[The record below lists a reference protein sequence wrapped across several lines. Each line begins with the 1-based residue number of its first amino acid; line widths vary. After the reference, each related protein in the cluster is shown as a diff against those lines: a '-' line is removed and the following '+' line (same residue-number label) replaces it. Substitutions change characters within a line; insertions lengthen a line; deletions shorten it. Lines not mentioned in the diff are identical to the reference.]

1 MTWFLATLASPLI
14 GGLMLAVLK
23 SPALA
28 ARLNVATGAATFAF
42 SLLLAVNVLHQQSFT
57 AFNGWFQL
65 DAYNVFLIALTAFVG
80 MTTTIF
86 SGPYMRHELERGRVS
101 ENRLRLYH
109 SMFQLFQFGM
119 LLGFTTNNIGVLWVS
134 LELATL
140 ATVLLVSLYRTP
152 ASIAAAWKY
161 FILCGMGIALAL
173 FGTVLVFF
181 TASSVLGH
189 GNEALSWTL
198 LYANATRLDPAVMTI
213 AFCFL
218 MVGYGTK
225 VGLAPMHAW
234 LPDAHGEGPT
244 PVSAVL
250 SGLLL
255 NLALYA
261 LVRLKM
267 LVDGATGSEMAGH
280 IMMGFGLLS
289 LFVAAFSLHKQRDI
303 KRMFSFSSIEHMG
316 LMTFAFGI
324 GTQLSCF
331 AALLHMTVHSLVKSG
346 IFFTVGH
353 AAQAMGTQKMAEI
366 RGLIHHHPGIGWGL
380 LIGTAA
386 IAGFPPF
393 GVFTSEFLL
402 FSATLDTHPWTAAL
416 LLLGLLIAMAGLF
429 RFVQPMV
436 FGQPAEQAVPVH
448 VNMKPVYI
456 HFTLALAL
464 GLAIPEFLAS
474 WYEQAAGLIVTLPNA
489 AGIVSESV
497 TLIPVGSGS

>member
-1 MTWFLATLASPLI
+1 MNMFLFTLLSPLL
-14 GGLMLAVLK
+14 GGMILGIMQHAGRAAIVNIMVAAVTFGG
-23 SPALA
+23 SIALA
-28 ARLNVATGAATFAF
+28 IQV
-42 SLLLAVNVLHQQSFT
+42 LAQGDLHAS
-57 AFNGWFQL
+57 GSWFYL
-65 DAYNVFLIALTAFVG
+65 DAYNVFLVVLTAFVG
-80 MTTTIF
+80 MTTAVF
-86 SGPYMRHELERGRVS
+86 SRPYMAHELASGRVN
-101 ENRLRLYH
+101 ERRMRLYH
-109 SMFQLFQFGM
+109 SMYQFFQFGM

-134 LELATL
+134 LEMATL

-173 FGTVLVFF
+173 FGTVLVFY
-181 TASSVLGH
+181 ASAAVMGH
-189 GNEALSWTL
+189 GNEALTWSL
-198 LYANATRLDPAVMTI
+198 LMEHAQSLNPQVMMI

-261 LVRLKM
+261 LVRCKM
-267 LVDGATGSEMAGH
+267 LVDASTGSDMAGH
-280 IMMGFGLLS
+280 IMMGFGLFS
-289 LFVAAFSLHKQRDI
+289 LAVAALSLHKQQDI

-324 GTQLSCF
+324 GTPLAAF

-353 AAQAMGTQKMAEI
+353 AAQAMGTQRMVNI
-366 RGLIHHHPGIGWGL
+366 RGLIQHHPGMGWGL
-380 LIGTAA
+380 LIGVAA

-402 FSATLDTHPWTAAL
+402 FSAALESYPWTTVPL
-416 LLLGLLIAMAGLF
+416 VVGLLIAMAGLF

-436 FGQPAEQAVPVH
+436 YGEPPATAVHIH
-448 VNMKPVYI
+448 VNMQPVYL
-456 HFTLALAL
+456 HLALAL
-464 GLAIPEFLAS
+464 LLGLTIPAFLAG
-474 WYEQAAGLIVTLPNA
+474 WYEQAAALIT
-489 AGIVSESV
+489 GGTI
-497 TLIPVGSGS
+497 

>member
-1 MTWFLATLASPLI
+1 M
-14 GGLMLAVLK
+14 
-23 SPALA
+23 
-28 ARLNVATGAATFAF
+28 
-42 SLLLAVNVLHQQSFT
+42 
-57 AFNGWFQL
+57 
-65 DAYNVFLIALTAFVG
+65 Y
-80 MTTTIF
+80 
-86 SGPYMRHELERGRVS
+86 
-101 ENRLRLYH
+101 
-109 SMFQLFQFGM
+109 QLFQFGM

-173 FGTVLVFF
+173 FGTILVFF
-181 TASSVLGH
+181 TSSVILGH
-189 GNEALSWTL
+189 GNEALTWSL
-198 LYANATRLDPAVMTI
+198 LYAQAAQLDPAVMSI

-225 VGLAPMHAW
+225 VGLVPMHAW

-261 LVRLKM
+261 LVRFKM
-267 LVDGATGSEMAGH
+267 LVDGSTHTDIAGH
-280 IMMGFGLLS
+280 MMMAFGMVSLL
-289 LFVAAFSLHKQRDI
+289 VAAISLHKQRDI
-303 KRMFSFSSIEHMG
+303 KRMFSFSSIEHMA

-324 GTQLSCF
+324 GTPLAAF

-353 AAQAMGTQKMAEI
+353 AAQVMGTQKMTEI
-366 RGLIHHHPGIGWGL
+366 RGLIYDHPGIGWGL

-393 GVFTSEFLL
+393 AVFMSEFLL
-402 FSATLDTHPWTAAL
+402 FTATLKSYPWLAAP
-416 LLLGLLIAMAGLF
+416 LLLGLLIAMGGLF

-436 FGQPAEQAVPVH
+436 YGETSEHAKHVH
-448 VNMKPVYI
+448 VNMLPVYI
-456 HFTLALAL
+456 HFGLALIL
-464 GLAIPEFLAS
+464 GLSIPLFLS
-474 WYEQAAGLIVTLPNA
+474 QWYHQAAALIV
-489 AGIVSESV
+489 GGSV
-497 TLIPVGSGS
+497 

>member
-1 MTWFLATLASPLI
+1 MNLFIATLLMPLFGGLLLGLVASPRLAAILNIMISALTFIFSCFLASE
-14 GGLMLAVLK
+14 VLGQ
-23 SPALA
+23 
-28 ARLNVATGAATFAF
+28 N
-42 SLLLAVNVLHQQSFT
+42 SLSAMQ
-57 AFNGWFQL
+57 GWFYL
-65 DAYNVFLIALTAFVG
+65 DVYNVFLVVLTAFVG

-86 SGPYMRHELERGRVS
+86 SKPYMQHELERGRVNS
-101 ENRLRLYH
+101 ARLRLYH
-109 SMFQLFQFGM
+109 SMYQLFQFGM
-119 LLGFTTNNIGVLWVS
+119 LLGFTTNNIGVLWIS

-181 TASSVLGH
+181 TSSTTLGH
-189 GNEALSWTL
+189 GNDALMWTKL
-198 LYANATRLDPAVMTI
+198 FAHASDLDPMVMSI

-225 VGLAPMHAW
+225 VGLVPMHAW

-261 LVRLKM
+261 LVRCKM
-267 LVDGATGSEMAGH
+267 LVDGSTNSDMAGH
-280 IMMGFGLLS
+280 IMMGFGMLS
-289 LFVAAFSLHKQRDI
+289 LMVAAISLHQQKDI
-303 KRMFSFSSIEHMG
+303 KRLFSFSSIEHMA

-324 GTQLSCF
+324 GTPLAAF

-353 AAQAMGTQKMAEI
+353 ASQAMGTQKMSKI
-366 RGLIHHHPGIGWGL
+366 RGLINHHPGIGWGL
-380 LIGTAA
+380 LIGTVA

-393 GVFTSEFLL
+393 GVFMSEFLL
-402 FSATLDTHPWTAAL
+402 FTATLESYPMLAVPL
-416 LLLGLLIAMAGLF
+416 LIGLLIAMAGLF

-436 FGQPAEQAVPVH
+436 YGKTTEQAKPIH
-448 VNMKPVYI
+448 VNMVPVYI
-456 HFTLALAL
+456 HFGLALIL
-464 GLAIPEFLAS
+464 GLSIPSFLAD
-474 WYEQAAGLIVTLPNA
+474 WYHQAAALI
-489 AGIVSESV
+489 
-497 TLIPVGSGS
+497 VGSGM

>member
-1 MTWFLATLASPLI
+1 MNLFLATLICPLI
-14 GGLMLAVLK
+14 GGLLLGVINH
-23 SPALA
+23 PRFA
-28 ARLNVATGAATFAF
+28 ARLNIITGIFTFIF
-42 SLLLAVNVLHQQSFT
+42 SILLVIQVLDAKSVD
-57 AFNGWFQL
+57 AMNGWFHL
-65 DAYNVFLIALTAFVG
+65 DAYNVFLIALTTFVG

-86 SGPYMRHELERGRVS
+86 SDPYMRHELEDGRINLS
-101 ENRLRLYH
+101 RLRLYH

-119 LLGFTTNNIGVLWVS
+119 LLGFSTNNIGVLWVS

-152 ASIAAAWKY
+152 TSIAAAWKY
-161 FILCGMGIALAL
+161 FILCSMGIALAL
-173 FGTVLVFF
+173 FGTILIFF
-181 TASSVLGH
+181 TSSTVLGH
-189 GNEALSWTL
+189 SNEALSWTA
-198 LYANATRLDPAVMTI
+198 LYTHAAELDPTVMSI

-225 VGLAPMHAW
+225 IGLAPMHAW

-261 LVRLKM
+261 LVRCKV
-267 LVDGATGSEMAGH
+267 LVDAATGTHMAGH

-289 LFVAAFSLHKQRDI
+289 LSVAALSLHKQNDI
-303 KRMFSFSSIEHMG
+303 KRLFSFSSIEHMG

-324 GTQLSCF
+324 GSTLSTF

-353 AAQAMGTQKMAEI
+353 AAQAMGTQKMAKI
-366 RGLIHHHPGIGWGL
+366 TGIIYHHPGIGWGL

-402 FSATLDTHPWTAAL
+402 FTAAL
-416 LLLGLLIAMAGLF
+416 EEYPWTTIPLLFGLLVAMAGLF
-429 RFVQPMV
+429 RFIQPMV
-436 FGQPAEQAVPVH
+436 YGEVPPYAKHVH
-448 VNMKPVYI
+448 VNMLPVYI

-464 GLAIPEFLAS
+464 GLAIPSFLS
-474 WYEQAAGLIVTLPNA
+474 NWYQQAAELIVPVI
-489 AGIVSESV
+489 AGNN
-497 TLIPVGSGS
+497 L

>member
-1 MTWFLATLASPLI
+1 MNLFIATLLSPLL
-14 GGLMLAVLK
+14 GGLLLGVINQ
-23 SPALA
+23 PRLA
-28 ARLNVATGAATFAF
+28 AWLNVATGATTFVF
-42 SLLLAVNVLHQQSFT
+42 SILLAIQVLDVQSFD
-57 AFNGWFQL
+57 AMGGWFHL
-65 DAYNVFLIALTAFVG
+65 DAYNVFLVALTAFVG

-86 SGPYMRHELERGRVS
+86 SGPYMRHELEIGRVN
-101 ENRLRLYH
+101 ERRLRLYH

-181 TASSVLGH
+181 TSSGVLGH
-189 GNEALSWTL
+189 SNDALTWTML
-198 LYANATRLDPAVMTI
+198 LAHATELDPAVMTI

-261 LVRLKM
+261 LVRCKM
-267 LVDGATGSEMAGH
+267 LVDGSTDSDMAGH

-289 LFVAAFSLHKQRDI
+289 LAVSALSLHKQRDI

-324 GTQLSCF
+324 GTTLASF

-366 RGLIHHHPGIGWGL
+366 RGLIRHHPGIGWGL
-380 LIGTAA
+380 LIGVAA

-393 GVFTSEFLL
+393 GVFISEFLVFVAAL
-402 FSATLDTHPWTAAL
+402 HSYPWTVGP
-416 LLLGLLIAMAGLF
+416 LLLGLLVAMAGLF

-436 FGQPAEQAVPVH
+436 FGEVAEHAKPVH
-448 VNMKPVYI
+448 ANMLPVYV
-456 HFTLALAL
+456 HLTLALIL
-464 GLAIPEFLAS
+464 GLSIPGFLAD
-474 WYEQAAGLIVTLPNA
+474 WYNQAAILITAHTTQPIIAML
-489 AGIVSESV
+489 
-497 TLIPVGSGS
+497 GSSS

>member
-1 MTWFLATLASPLI
+1 MNLFVATLLAPLL
-14 GGLMLAVLK
+14 GGVLLAVIK
-23 SPALA
+23 DPQRA
-28 ARLNVATGAATFAF
+28 AVFNIATGIVTFAV
-42 SLLLAVNVLHQQSFT
+42 SLLLALEVLDT
-57 AFNGWFQL
+57 RAVDAMNGWFHL
-65 DAYNVFLIALTAFVG
+65 DAYNVFLVVLTTFVS
-80 MTTTIF
+80 MTTSIF
-86 SGPYMRHELERGRVS
+86 SMPYMRHELETGRVDLP
-101 ENRLRLYH
+101 RLRLYH

-181 TASSVLGH
+181 TSSAILGH
-189 GNEALSWTL
+189 GNIALSWTA
-198 LYANATRLDPAVMTI
+198 LYAHASELDPAVMSI

-261 LVRLKM
+261 LVRCKM
-267 LVDGATGSEMAGH
+267 LVDGSTGTDMAGA

-289 LFVAAFSLHKQRDI
+289 LFVAALSLHRQRDI

-324 GTQLSCF
+324 GTQLSTF

-346 IFFTVGH
+346 IFFTAGH

-366 RGLIHHHPGIGWGL
+366 RGLIQHQPGIGWGL
-380 LIGTAA
+380 LIGVAA

-393 GVFTSEFLL
+393 GIFTSEFLL
-402 FSATLDTHPWTAAL
+402 FTAAL
-416 LLLGLLIAMAGLF
+416 ESCAWTTLPLLLGLLIAMAGLF

-436 FGQPAEQAVPVH
+436 YGEPPATATSVH
-448 VNMKPVYI
+448 VNMVPVYI
-456 HFTLALAL
+456 HFGLALL
-464 GLAIPEFLAS
+464 PGIAIPLFLAD
-474 WYEQAAGLIVTLPNA
+474 WYQQAA
-489 AGIVSESV
+489 
-497 TLIPVGSGS
+497 TLITMSAIAGGGGG

>member
-1 MTWFLATLASPLI
+1 MNMFVATLLSPLI
-14 GGLMLAVLK
+14 GGMLLGLIR
-23 SPALA
+23 SPELA
-28 ARLNVATGAATFAF
+28 AKINILTGITTFVF
-42 SLLLAVNVLHQQSFT
+42 SVLLAMQVVGHDAVDAMGN
-57 AFNGWFQL
+57 WFHL
-65 DAYNVFLIALTAFVG
+65 DAYNVFLVALTAFVG
-80 MTTTIF
+80 MTTAIF
-86 SGPYMRHELERGRVS
+86 SRPYMQHEIENGRINN
-101 ENRLRLYH
+101 NRMRLYH
-109 SMFQLFQFGM
+109 SMYQLFQFGM

-173 FGTVLVFF
+173 FGTVLVFY
-181 TASSVLGH
+181 ASSAVIGH
-189 GNEALSWTL
+189 GNEALTWTVL
-198 LYANATRLDPAVMTI
+198 MQHAGELDATVMSI

-261 LVRLKM
+261 LVRCKM
-267 LVDGATGSEMAGH
+267 VVDGATETDMAGH
-280 IMMGFGLLS
+280 IMMGFGLFS
-289 LFVAAFSLHKQRDI
+289 LAVAALSLHKQHDI
-303 KRMFSFSSIEHMG
+303 KRMFSFSSVEHMA

-324 GTQLSCF
+324 GTPLAAF
-331 AALLHMTVHSLVKSG
+331 AALLHMTVHSLVKSA

-353 AAQAMGTQKMAEI
+353 AAQAMATQKMSEI
-366 RGLIHHHPGIGWGL
+366 RGLIRHHPGIGWGL
-380 LIGTAA
+380 LIGVVA

-393 GVFTSEFLL
+393 GVFISEFLL
-402 FSATLDTHPWTAAL
+402 FTAAL
-416 LLLGLLIAMAGLF
+416 QSYPWTVVPLLLGLLVAMAGLF

-436 FGQPAEQAVPVH
+436 YGDVPEHARTIH
-448 VNMKPVYI
+448 VNMTPVYI
-456 HFTLALAL
+456 HLTLALLL
-464 GLAIPEFLAS
+464 GLSIPSFLAD
-474 WYEQAAGLIVTLPNA
+474 WYSQAADLITVSA
-489 AGIVSESV
+489 AGAG
-497 TLIPVGSGS
+497 VGA

>member
-1 MTWFLATLASPLI
+1 MNMFLATLLSPLI
-14 GGLMLAVLK
+14 GGLLLGLIKHPKWAARVNVITGISTFIFSLF
-23 SPALA
+23 LA
-28 ARLNVATGAATFAF
+28 AE
-42 SLLLAVNVLHQQSFT
+42 VLHAQ
-57 AFNGWFQL
+57 AFDAFEGWFHL
-65 DAYNVFLIALTAFVG
+65 DAYNVFLVVLTSFVG

-86 SGPYMRHELERGRVS
+86 SGPYMRHELENGRVDLLG
-101 ENRLRLYH
+101 LRLYH
-109 SMFQLFQFGM
+109 SMFQLFQLGM
-119 LLGFTTNNIGVLWVS
+119 LLGFTTNNIGILWVS

-181 TASSVLGH
+181 TSSNVLGH
-189 GNEALSWTL
+189 GNEALTWTL
-198 LYANATRLDPAVMTI
+198 LYAHAASLDPAVMSI

-261 LVRLKM
+261 LVRCKM
-267 LVDGATGSEMAGH
+267 LVDGATGTDMAGH
-280 IMMGFGLLS
+280 MMMGFGLLS
-289 LFVAAFSLHKQRDI
+289 LGVAALSLHKQRDI
-303 KRMFSFSSIEHMG
+303 KRMFSFSSVEHMG
-316 LMTFAFGI
+316 LITFAFGI
-324 GTQLSCF
+324 GTPLASF
-331 AALLHMTVHSLVKSG
+331 AALLHMTAHSLVKSG

-353 AAQAMGTQKMAEI
+353 AAQAMGTQKMSEI
-366 RGLIHHHPGIGWGL
+366 QGLIKHHPGVGWGL
-380 LIGTAA
+380 IIGTVA

-393 GVFTSEFLL
+393 AVFTSEFLL
-402 FSATLDTHPWTAAL
+402 FTAAL
-416 LLLGLLIAMAGLF
+416 EAYPWTTLPLMAGLLVAMAGLF

-436 FGQPAEQAVPVH
+436 YGEPPEHARHVH
-448 VNMKPVYI
+448 VNMLPVYV
-456 HFTLALAL
+456 HFGLALAL
-464 GLAIPEFLAS
+464 GLAIPSFLAD
-474 WYEQAAGLIVTLPNA
+474 WYEQAAALIVA
-489 AGIVSESV
+489 APIG
-497 TLIPVGSGS
+497 GGA

>member
-1 MTWFLATLASPLI
+1 MNFFIATLLTPLL
-14 GGLMLAVLK
+14 GGILLGLLRNPK
-23 SPALA
+23 RA
-28 ARLNVATGAATFAF
+28 AKLNILISATTFTF
-42 SLLLAVNVLHQQSFT
+42 SILLALQVLGQESLT
-57 AFNGWFQL
+57 TLNGWFYL
-65 DAYNVFLIALTAFVG
+65 DAYNVFLVALTAFVG

-86 SGPYMRHELERGRVS
+86 SKPYMQHELEIGRVN
-101 ENRLRLYH
+101 ERRMRLYH
-109 SMFQLFQFGM
+109 SMYQLFQFGM

-181 TASSVLGH
+181 TSSVVLGH
-189 GNEALSWTL
+189 SNDALMWTQL
-198 LYANATRLDPAVMTI
+198 FAHASELDPTVMSI

-225 VGLAPMHAW
+225 VGLVPMHAW

-261 LVRLKM
+261 LVRCKM
-267 LVDGATGSEMAGH
+267 LVDGSTNTDMAGH
-280 IMMGFGLLS
+280 IMMGFGMVSLL
-289 LFVAAFSLHKQRDI
+289 VAAMSLHKQSDI
-303 KRMFSFSSIEHMG
+303 KRMFSFSSIEHMA
-316 LMTFAFGI
+316 LITFAFGI
-324 GTQLSCF
+324 GTPLAAF
-331 AALLHMTVHSLVKSG
+331 AALLHMTVHSLIKSG

-353 AAQAMGTQKMAEI
+353 AAQVMGTQKMAEI
-366 RGLIHHHPGIGWGL
+366 RGLIYHHPGIGWGL

-393 GVFTSEFLL
+393 GVFMSEFLL
-402 FSATLDTHPWTAAL
+402 FTATLESYPWLAAP
-416 LLLGLLIAMAGLF
+416 LLLGLLIAMGGLF

-436 FGQPAEQAVPVH
+436 YGETAEYAKSVH
-448 VNMKPVYI
+448 VNMTPVYI
-456 HFTLALAL
+456 HFGLALLL
-464 GLAIPEFLAS
+464 GLSIPGFLS
-474 WYEQAAGLIVTLPNA
+474 TWYHQAATLIVGGGA
-489 AGIVSESV
+489 
-497 TLIPVGSGS
+497 

>member
-1 MTWFLATLASPLI
+1 MMLFLATLTMPLA
-14 GGLMLAVLK
+14 GG
-23 SPALA
+23 
-28 ARLNVATGAATFAF
+28 
-42 SLLLAVNVLHQQSFT
+42 LLLAVIRNARLAATINIITGIGTFALSGALALSVLAGGTQSS
-57 AFNGWFQL
+57 GWFFL
-65 DAYNVFLIALTAFVG
+65 DAYNVFLVVLTAFVG
-80 MTTTIF
+80 MTTAIF
-86 SGPYMRHELERGRVS
+86 SGPYMRHEMERGRVDA
-101 ENRLRLYH
+101 NRMRLYH

-181 TASSVLGH
+181 TSASVLGH
-189 GNEALSWTL
+189 GNQALTWTL
-198 LYANATRLDPAVMTI
+198 LLEHASELDPTVMMV

-267 LVDGATGSEMAGH
+267 LVDGATASEMAGH
-280 IMMGFGLLS
+280 IMMAFGLLS

-303 KRMFSFSSIEHMG
+303 KRLFSFSSIEHMG

-324 GTQLSCF
+324 GTQLASF
-331 AALLHMTVHSLVKSG
+331 AALLHMTVHSLIKSG

-353 AAQAMGTQKMAEI
+353 AAQAMGTQKIAEI
-366 RGLIHHHPGIGWGL
+366 RGLIRHHPGIGWGL

-402 FSATLDTHPWTAAL
+402 FTATLHAHAWTCIP

-429 RFVQPMV
+429 RFIQPMV
-436 FGQPAEQAVPVH
+436 YGETAAQAVPVQ
-448 VNMKPVYI
+448 VNMLPVYI
-456 HFTLALAL
+456 HLALALVL
-464 GLAIPEFLAS
+464 GLAIPGFLAD
-474 WYEQAAGLIVTLPNA
+474 WYHQAAALIVST
-489 AGIVSESV
+489 SV
-497 TLIPVGSGS
+497 GVR

>member
-1 MTWFLATLASPLI
+1 MNLFLATLLSPLL
-14 GGLMLAVLK
+14 GGLLLGFINH
-23 SPALA
+23 PRWA
-28 ARLNVATGAATFAF
+28 ARLNIVTGISTFIF
-42 SLLLAVNVLHQQSFT
+42 SILLAIQVLDAKSVD
-57 AFNGWFQL
+57 AMDGWFHL

-86 SGPYMRHELERGRVS
+86 SGPYMRHELETGRVDLA
-101 ENRLRLYH
+101 RLRLYH

-181 TASSVLGH
+181 TSSTVLGH
-189 GNEALSWTL
+189 GNEALSWTA
-198 LYANATRLDPAVMTI
+198 LYAHAAQLDPAVMSI

-261 LVRLKM
+261 LVRCKM
-267 LVDGATGSEMAGH
+267 LVDGATGSDMAGH
-280 IMMGFGLLS
+280 IMMAFGLLS
-289 LFVAAFSLHKQRDI
+289 LGVAALSLHKQRDI

-324 GTQLSCF
+324 GTTIASF

-353 AAQAMGTQKMAEI
+353 AAQAMGTQKMSDI
-366 RGLIHHHPGIGWGL
+366 RGLIRHHPGIGWGL

-402 FSATLDTHPWTAAL
+402 FTAAL
-416 LLLGLLIAMAGLF
+416 ESYPWTTVPLLLGLLVAMAGLF

-436 FGQPAEQAVPVH
+436 YGEAPEYAKEVH
-448 VNMKPVYI
+448 VNMLPVYI
-456 HFTLALAL
+456 HFALALAL
-464 GLAIPEFLAS
+464 GLAIPSFLAD
-474 WYEQAAGLIVTLPNA
+474 WYEQAAALIV
-489 AGIVSESV
+489 SV
-497 TLIPVGSGS
+497 TPAGGGV

>member
-1 MTWFLATLASPLI
+1 MNPFVATLLSPLI
-14 GGLMLAVLK
+14 GGLLLAVVNN
-23 SPALA
+23 PTWA
-28 ARLNVATGAATFAF
+28 ARLNVATGVCTFVA
-42 SLLLAVNVLHQQSFT
+42 SMVLTVQVLDVKSFD
-57 AFNGWFQL
+57 ALGGWFHL
-65 DAYNVFLIALTAFVG
+65 DAFNVFLIALTAFVS

-86 SGPYMRHELERGRVS
+86 SGPYMRHELVIGRVD
-101 ENRLRLYH
+101 RPRMRLYH

-119 LLGFTTNNIGVLWVS
+119 LLGFTTNNIGVLWIS

-140 ATVLLVSLYRTP
+140 ATVLLVSLYRTS

-161 FILCGMGIALAL
+161 FVLCGMGIALAL

-181 TASSVLGH
+181 ASSRILGH
-189 GNEALSWTL
+189 DNVALTWTA
-198 LYANATRLDPAVMTI
+198 LYAHAGELDPAVMRI

-261 LVRLKM
+261 LVRCKM
-267 LVDGATGSEMAGH
+267 LVDGATGTDMAGH
-280 IMMGFGLLS
+280 IMMGFGLFS
-289 LFVAAFSLHKQRDI
+289 LGVSAFSLHRQHDI
-303 KRMFSFSSIEHMG
+303 KRMFSFSSVEHMG
-316 LMTFAFGI
+316 LMTFSFGI
-324 GTQLSCF
+324 GTSLSSF

-353 AAQAMGTQKMAEI
+353 AAQAMGTQRMSDI
-366 RGLIHHHPGIGWGL
+366 RGLIRHQPGIGWGL
-380 LIGTAA
+380 LIGTVA

-402 FSATLDTHPWTAAL
+402 FTAAL
-416 LLLGLLIAMAGLF
+416 EAYPWTTLPLLLGLLIAMAGLF
-429 RFVQPMV
+429 RFVEPMV
-436 FGQPAEQAVPVH
+436 YGKPAETAVPVH
-448 VNMKPVYI
+448 VNMLPVYI
-456 HFTLALAL
+456 HFGMALAL
-464 GLAIPEFLAS
+464 GLAIPSFLAG
-474 WYEQAAGLIVTLPNA
+474 WYDQAASLIVATLST
-489 AGIVSESV
+489 GGGV
-497 TLIPVGSGS
+497 

>member
-1 MTWFLATLASPLI
+1 MNFFIATLITPLL
-14 GGLMLAVLK
+14 GGFLLGIIRTPK
-23 SPALA
+23 LA
-28 ARLNVATGAATFAF
+28 AKLNIFTSSLTFLF
-42 SLLLAVNVLHQQSFT
+42 SIFLSFEVLGKDSLDVL
-57 AFNGWFQL
+57 NGWFHL
-65 DAYNVFLIALTAFVG
+65 DAYNVFLVALTAFVG

-86 SGPYMRHELERGRVS
+86 SKPYMQHELEIGRVN
-101 ENRLRLYH
+101 ERRMRLYH
-109 SMFQLFQFGM
+109 SMYQLFQFGM

-173 FGTVLVFF
+173 FGTILVFF
-181 TASSVLGH
+181 TSSTILGH
-189 GNEALSWTL
+189 GNEALTWSL
-198 LYANATRLDPAVMTI
+198 LYAQAGQLDPAVMSI

-225 VGLAPMHAW
+225 VGLVPMHAW

-261 LVRLKM
+261 LVRFKM
-267 LVDGATGSEMAGH
+267 LVDGSTHTDMAGH
-280 IMMGFGLLS
+280 IMMGFGMVSLL
-289 LFVAAFSLHKQRDI
+289 VAAMSLHKQRDI
-303 KRMFSFSSIEHMG
+303 KRMFSFSSIEHMA

-324 GTQLSCF
+324 GTPLAAF

-353 AAQAMGTQKMAEI
+353 AAQVMGTQKMAEI
-366 RGLIHHHPGIGWGL
+366 RGLIVHHPGIGWGL

-393 GVFTSEFLL
+393 GVFMSEFLL
-402 FSATLDTHPWTAAL
+402 FTATLESYPWLAVP
-416 LLLGLLIAMAGLF
+416 LLLGLLIAMGGLF

-436 FGQPAEQAVPVH
+436 YGETAEHAKHVQ
-448 VNMKPVYI
+448 VNMMPVYI
-456 HFTLALAL
+456 HFGLALIL
-464 GLAIPEFLAS
+464 GLSIPLFLS
-474 WYEQAAGLIVTLPNA
+474 QWYHQAAALIV
-489 AGIVSESV
+489 G
-497 TLIPVGSGS
+497 GSI

>member
-1 MTWFLATLASPLI
+1 MNFFIATLITPLL
-14 GGLMLAVLK
+14 GGLLLGIIR
-23 SPALA
+23 SPKH
-28 ARLNVATGAATFAF
+28 AATFNILTSSITF
-42 SLLLAVNVLHQQSFT
+42 LCSLLLAFEVLGNDSLD
-57 AFNGWFQL
+57 ALNGWFHL
-65 DAYNVFLIALTAFVG
+65 DAYNVFLVALTAFVG

-86 SGPYMRHELERGRVS
+86 SKPYMQHELEIGRVN
-101 ENRLRLYH
+101 ERRLRLYH
-109 SMFQLFQFGM
+109 SMYQLFQFGM

-173 FGTVLVFF
+173 FGTILVFF
-181 TASSVLGH
+181 TSSTILGH
-189 GNEALSWTL
+189 GNEALTWSL
-198 LYANATRLDPAVMTI
+198 LYTQANQLDPAVMSI

-225 VGLAPMHAW
+225 VGLVPMHAW

-261 LVRLKM
+261 LVRFKM
-267 LVDGATGSEMAGH
+267 LVDGSTHTDMAGH
-280 IMMGFGLLS
+280 IMMGFGMVSLL
-289 LFVAAFSLHKQRDI
+289 VAAMSLHKQRDI
-303 KRMFSFSSIEHMG
+303 KRMFSFSSIEHMA

-324 GTQLSCF
+324 GTPLAAF

-353 AAQAMGTQKMAEI
+353 AAQVMGTQKMSEI
-366 RGLIHHHPGIGWGL
+366 RGLIYHHPGIGWGL

-393 GVFTSEFLL
+393 GVFMSEFLL
-402 FSATLDTHPWTAAL
+402 FTATLESYPWLAVP
-416 LLLGLLIAMAGLF
+416 LLLGLLIAMGGLF

-436 FGQPAEQAVPVH
+436 YGATADHAKDVH
-448 VNMKPVYI
+448 VNMMPVYI
-456 HFTLALAL
+456 HFGLALIL
-464 GLAIPEFLAS
+464 GLSIPVFLS
-474 WYEQAAGLIVTLPNA
+474 QWYHQAAALIVGGQL
-489 AGIVSESV
+489 
-497 TLIPVGSGS
+497 

>member
-1 MTWFLATLASPLI
+1 MNFFLATLLTPLI
-14 GGLMLAVLK
+14 GGLILGVIR
-23 SPALA
+23 SPKLA
-28 ARLNVATGAATFAF
+28 AKLNILTSSITFIC
-42 SLLLAVNVLHQQSFT
+42 SLLLAFEVLGKDSLD
-57 AFNGWFQL
+57 ALNGWFHL
-65 DAYNVFLIALTAFVG
+65 DAYNVFLVALTAFVG

-86 SGPYMRHELERGRVS
+86 SKPYMQHELEIGRVN
-101 ENRLRLYH
+101 ERRLRLYH
-109 SMFQLFQFGM
+109 SMYQLFQFGM

-173 FGTVLVFF
+173 FGTILVFF
-181 TASSVLGH
+181 TSSTILGH
-189 GNEALSWTL
+189 GNEALTWSL
-198 LYANATRLDPAVMTI
+198 LYAQAGQLDPAVMSI

-225 VGLAPMHAW
+225 VGLVPMHAW

-261 LVRLKM
+261 LVRFKM
-267 LVDGATGSEMAGH
+267 LVDGSTHSDMAGH
-280 IMMGFGLLS
+280 IMMGFGMVSLL
-289 LFVAAFSLHKQRDI
+289 VAAMSLHKQRDI
-303 KRMFSFSSIEHMG
+303 KRMFSFSSIEHMA

-324 GTQLSCF
+324 GTPLAAF

-353 AAQAMGTQKMAEI
+353 AAQVMGTQKMAEI
-366 RGLIHHHPGIGWGL
+366 RGLIYHHPGIGWGL

-393 GVFTSEFLL
+393 GVFMSEFLL
-402 FSATLDTHPWTAAL
+402 FTATLESYPWLAVA
-416 LLLGLLIAMAGLF
+416 LLLGLLIAMGGLF

-436 FGQPAEQAVPVH
+436 YGEPAEHAKDVQ
-448 VNMKPVYI
+448 VNMLPVYI
-456 HFTLALAL
+456 HFGLALVL
-464 GLAIPEFLAS
+464 GLSIPVFLS
-474 WYEQAAGLIVTLPNA
+474 EWYHQAAALIV
-489 AGIVSESV
+489 GGSV
-497 TLIPVGSGS
+497 